1 MEETKMHELTTYIL
15 AALLLAPLLAHGADP
30 AQTDVFNINL
40 SDIRV
45 RDPFILADH
54 ASKTYYLYARRGNRQ
69 HKDGLGLG
77 VEVYTSK
84 DLAKWSA
91 PVLVFER
98 PKSGFWGGTDIWAPE
113 VHQLGKRYF
122 MFVTFPGREG
132 GRGTQ
137 ILRAERPEGPFR
149 ILGDTANTPPE
160 QQCLDGTPWMDADGT
175 NWLVYCHEWCSIKD
189 GTVRAVQMTDD
200 WTARNGESILLF
212 RASEAPWVRPFQPG
226 NFVTDGPF
234 FYRTKGGKLLM
245 IWSSFRKGGN
255 YALGVAESA
264 GGSVKG
270 PWRHLPD
277 VLFGKD
283 GGHGMIFRDFA
294 GDLLLCLHQP
304 NGGNRE
310 RAHLFNLKEDDDR
323 LALLAPH
330 VAPHAAAK
338 TAAQPIDRETLDK

>member
-1 MEETKMHELTTYIL
+1 MEETKMHKLTTFTL

-113 VHQLGKRYF
+113 VHQLGNRYF

-310 RAHLFNLKEDDDR
+310 RAHLFNLKEDGDR
-323 LALLAPH
+323 LALR
-330 VAPHAAAK
+330 VAPHAAAT